1 MPRTRKKSDAQDGA
15 PATPS
20 ADVFQLTLSGEQTI
34 YQAAELHQ
42 QLHAALAGHAA
53 IELDMSCVGE
63 LDCAI
68 AQVLLWLRRESLRK
82 GVALRFI
89 APSPAS
95 QDFIRLVGL
104 QGELSLEEA
113 AHGS

>member
-1 MPRTRKKSDAQDGA
+1 MPRARKKPDAKDSA
-15 PATPS
+15 PAAP
-20 ADVFQLTLSGEQTI
+20 AAAVFQLTLSGEQTI

-42 QLHAALAGHAA
+42 QLHAALTGHAA
-53 IELDMSCVGE
+53 IELDLSCVGE

-82 GVALRFI
+82 DVALRFI

-95 QDFIRLVGL
+95 LDFIRLVGL
-104 QGELSLEEA
+104 QGQLSLEEA